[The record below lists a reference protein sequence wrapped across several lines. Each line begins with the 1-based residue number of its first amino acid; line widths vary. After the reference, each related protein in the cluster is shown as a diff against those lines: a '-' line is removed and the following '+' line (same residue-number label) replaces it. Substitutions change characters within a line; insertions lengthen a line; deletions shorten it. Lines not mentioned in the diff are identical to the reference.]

1 MNYVIIGNGTAAT
14 GAIEGIRVVDKD
26 GPITLISSEPYPVY
40 GRPLISYLLLGK
52 TTEEKMLRYRQEDFY
67 EKNGVTLCSAR
78 RPPRSTPR
86 PRRSRWTTARWFP
99 MTSCASPPARARSSL
114 RWKGWIRSQTR
125 PAS

>member
-67 EKNGVTLCSAR
+67 EKNGVTPLLGRTA
-78 RPPRSTPR
+78 TA
-86 PRRSRWTTARWFP
+86 ARWFP